1 MSKVNLSYNQL
12 ENVDFLANYTNL
24 KIIQLNNNNIINIEK
39 LFVNNNLN
47 NVELFDV
54 SFNTLNKNSN
64 FKIEMIGSEW
74 KRIYLNHQYLH
85 YFSLKKNDRMIKKSG
100 SNIFL
105 KSLLLYIFMENG
117 DYFVDCHVQIEF
129 IKRNILVNLADYK
142 QIETF
147 FDKCHFYSLDI

>member
-1 MSKVNLSYNQL
+1 
-12 ENVDFLANYTNL
+12 
-24 KIIQLNNNNIINIEK
+24 
-39 LFVNNNLN
+39 
-47 NVELFDV
+47 
-54 SFNTLNKNSN
+54 
-64 FKIEMIGSEW
+64 
-74 KRIYLNHQYLH
+74 
-85 YFSLKKNDRMIKKSG
+85 MIKKSG

-117 DYFVDCHVQIEF
+117 DYFIDCHVQIEF